1 GMEKARDTMKN
12 IEIPDVSE
20 IMTEVQ
26 DKIKHVMNKFSS
38 SDFKE
43 QTEEKINEGIS
54 KVVQEVHE
62 RVKDRD
68 LTDNEQYKV
77 DERSRLKILQMLAD
91 GKITADEAEKLITA
105 MEGR

>member
-1 GMEKARDTMKN
+1 MK
-12 IEIPDVSE
+12 DV
-20 IMTEVQ
+20 M
-26 DKIKHVMNKFSS
+26 DKFSS
-38 SDFKE
+38 SEFKE

-62 RVKDRD
+62 RVKDRE
-68 LTDNEQYKV
+68 LTDNERTKV

>member
-1 GMEKARDTMKN
+1 MVDVQNKMKDVME
-12 IEIPDVSE
+12 
-20 IMTEVQ
+20 
-26 DKIKHVMNKFSS
+26 KFSS
-38 SDFKE
+38 DEFKE

-68 LTDNEQYKV
+68 LTENERTKV
-77 DERSRLKILQMLAD
+77 DERSRLKILQMLSD

-105 MEGR
+105 MEGK